1 MVTFAGLAMQ
11 RKLTTILAADIAG
24 YTRLVAQDEEGT
36 ISRLSNMQLDL
47 IEPTFKS
54 ADGHI
59 FKTMGDG
66 FLAEFASAVSAL
78 RAALQIQ
85 DIIKEQQA
93 DIPSEKRFELR
104 VGIHLGDVV
113 VRHNDLFGDAVNIAA
128 RLESIAPAGG
138 ICVSRSVVEQSSK
151 IVSADFVPLGA
162 KALKNLPNPIDVWS
176 VSSSKRARSAGTGAG
191 TDARVRLMIGEFIA
205 STAVPEIKA
214 LGTGVSEDVAGALS
228 RTIIVLRYDP
238 KTEESVILAAQRAK
252 ATHILEGSLRVSG
265 DRVRLSATLL
275 TSNNGQVSWTRR
287 FEGTVNDLF
296 DLQDNLAIAIAQE
309 IGAELFD
316 ETFGLTL
323 RAEGTRNLEAWRCYS
338 EALPDLRDPF
348 DQARRERARTS
359 LDKALSLDPNFVAAW
374 AAKTNVSYAD
384 FRTTGRVGAIE
395 EAHRASDRALAIA
408 PDSATA
414 WSAKSRAHLMDRQ
427 HEEALAAAEEATRRA
442 PEEVAFAVNYAMLL
456 DRADQSEK
464 ALVVAHRAAKLD
476 PRATLGR
483 LGQVQGL
490 ALLSLGRNEEA
501 ATIFRNVASSA
512 EEWSWTRLYLAVAQ
526 HLAGQADDAA
536 QSYMLFREAAQ
547 DFDVLIWDNSQL
559 HKSESVRARRGE
571 AARYLEEQNRSMQA
585 ELRR

>member
-1 MVTFAGLAMQ
+1 MK
-11 RKLTTILAADIAG
+11 RKLTTVLAADIVG
-24 YTRLVAQDEEGT
+24 YSRLVAQDEEGT
-36 ISRLSNMQLDL
+36 ISRLSDMQSDL
-47 IEPTFKS
+47 IEPTFNS

-66 FLAEFASAVSAL
+66 VLAEFASAVSAL

-85 DIIKEQQA
+85 DNIKEQQA
-93 DIPSEKRFELR
+93 DVPIENRFELR
-104 VGIHLGDVV
+104 MGIHLGDVV
-113 VRHNDLFGDAVNIAA
+113 VRHDDLFGDAVNIAA
-128 RLESIAPAGG
+128 RLEGIAPAGG

-162 KALKNLPNPIDVWS
+162 KALKNLPELIDVWS
-176 VSSSKRARSAGTGAG
+176 VSSSKRVRTGTYG
-191 TDARVRLMIGEFIA
+191 DARVRLMIGEFNA
-205 STAVPEIKA
+205 STAASEIKA
-214 LGTGVSEDVAGALS
+214 LATGVAEDVAGALS

-238 KTEESVILAAQRAK
+238 QTEDSVVLAAQRAK

-265 DRVRLSATLL
+265 DRIRLSATLL
-275 TSNNGQVSWTRR
+275 SSNSGQVLWSRR
-287 FEGTVNDLF
+287 FDGTMDDLF
-296 DLQDNLAIAIAQE
+296 DLQDSLAIAIAQE

-338 EALPDLRDPF
+338 EALPDLF

-374 AAKTNVSYAD
+374 AAKTNVAYAD

-395 EAHRASDRALAIA
+395 EARYASDRALAIA

-414 WSAKSRAHLMDRQ
+414 WSARSRAHLMERR
-427 HEEALAAAEEATRRA
+427 HEDALVAAEEATRRA

-456 DRADQSEK
+456 DRADQSEI

-483 LGQVQGL
+483 LGQVRGL
-490 ALLSLGRNEEA
+490 ALLSLGRDEEA
-501 ATIFRNVASSA
+501 ASVFGKVTNSEA
-512 EEWSWTRLYLAVAQ
+512 EWSWARLYLALAQ
-526 HLAGQADDAA
+526 HLAGQAENAE
-536 QSYMLFREAAQ
+536 QSYRLFRETVQ
-547 DFDVLIWDNSQL
+547 DFDVLGWDKSQL

-571 AARYLEEQNRSMQA
+571 AAKYLEEEYRSMQDV
-585 ELRR
+585 LRP